1 LSSPFHR
8 LIETAQPAS
17 LGPEIRR
24 DRKSAAEL
32 ERLLRPLFAAA
43 KLPGRR
49 DDLVRALILL
59 WHDHLDE
66 AHELA
71 QKIEGPD
78 GGAIHGIMHR
88 REPDYGNAKY
98 WFHRAGPHAA
108 YAELGRRAAE
118 LPGTELERE
127 LLRGISP
134 GGKWDPFAFVDA
146 CQRARAGGAETV
158 HFLERAQAVEFSV
171 LLDYLTGPS

>member
-1 LSSPFHR
+1 L
-8 LIETAQPAS
+8 LETRQPAS
-17 LGPEIRR
+17 LGPEIRPE
-24 DRKSAAEL
+24 RKPAAEL
-32 ERLLRPLFAAA
+32 ERLLAPLFAAA
-43 KLPGRR
+43 KLPGRKEE
-49 DDLVRALILL
+49 LVHALILL

-71 QKIEGPD
+71 QEMESPD
-78 GGAIHGIMHR
+78 GSAIHGMMHR

-98 WFHRAGPHAA
+98 WFNRVGAHAA

-118 LPGTELERE
+118 LPATDRERE
-127 LLRGISP
+127 LLRGINP

-146 CQRARAGGAETV
+146 CQRARGGGGEAV

-171 LLDYLTGPS
+171 LLDHLTGAP